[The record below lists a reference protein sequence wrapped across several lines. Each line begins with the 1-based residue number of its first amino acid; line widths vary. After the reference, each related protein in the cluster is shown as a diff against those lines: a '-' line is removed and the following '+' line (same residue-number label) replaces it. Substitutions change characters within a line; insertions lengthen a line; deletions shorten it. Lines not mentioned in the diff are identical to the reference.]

1 MLKTSLSFIIVILII
16 FTDGIFAATN
26 SNTATGSGG
35 NELGSGVTVRGR
47 VHISAQFLGEP
58 ASIPCDVDFA
68 GCGNIYFLT
77 WSKNVT
83 GEWQR
88 VYLYSES
95 YQTALGEFAF
105 GGGARVQLDAANMT
119 ATGVAHLKI
128 KSVSIEDEGVYKCDV
143 TYVHGK
149 CPSLTYTRLSTLGK
163 FWKVSQP
170 KTKSLKLK
178 SWLENKWKLM

>member
-1 MLKTSLSFIIVILII
+1 MFKLVLSLFVILSVGNIAL
-16 FTDGIFAATN
+16 AAYSATSSGA
-26 SNTATGSGG
+26 SNNDLVSGTTG
-35 NELGSGVTVRGR
+35 RGR
-47 VHISAQFLGEP
+47 VHIAAQFLAEP
-58 ASIPCDVDFA
+58 ALIPCDVDFA

-105 GGGARVQLDAANMT
+105 GGGARVQLDAGNMT

-149 CPSLTYTRLSTLGK
+149 CPSLTYTRLSTLGMYIYL
-163 FWKVSQP
+163 F
-170 KTKSLKLK
+170 L
-178 SWLENKWKLM
+178 